1 MSWPSSA
8 SWRVQMLQ
16 NHPDEDF
23 SETLFSDG
31 YNSVQ
36 FYCSVFSWMKISSCY
51 MFYWWRK
58 LLAQVYVCDCCWI
71 SPFFLLWSFC
81 QLFQVLLVFTTIVE
95 TQWSTVSSIYCKDMP
110 PNVYRPHSV
119 TITEFGAVGDGV
131 TLNTKAFQ
139 NAIFYLNSFADKG
152 GAQLF
157 VPAGR
162 WLTGSFNLISHL
174 TLSLDKDAVIIGS
187 PVRWFAKIICTPTYS
202 LDLMFVTLYAW
213 TRQTYVAE
221 SHLHIM
227 FIILN
232 TKKATLLKS
241 FKTFCFFLRWI
252 PTLFLIISVVMP
264 WMHRAGFI
272 WLASYRSSSILW
284 SR

>member
-8 SWRVQMLQ
+8 SCGVFRCYRTIPMKIWVKLCFQM
-16 NHPDEDF
+16 DIVMV
-23 SETLFSDG
+23 
-31 YNSVQ
+31 NS
-36 FYCSVFSWMKISSCY
+36 CSVFWRMKISSCY
-51 MFYWWRK
+51 MFCWWRK
-58 LLAQVYVCDCCWI
+58 LLAEVYVI
-71 SPFFLLWSFC
+71 VTESPSLFFLWSFC
-81 QLFQVLLVFTTIVE
+81 QLFQVLLVFTTMVE

-187 PVRWFAKIICTPTYS
+187 PVRWFRTLCTKIICTPIIYS
-202 LDLMFVTLYAW
+202 LGHLFVTLCTW
-213 TRQTYVAE
+213 TRQTY
-221 SHLHIM
+221 I
-227 FIILN
+227 
-232 TKKATLLKS
+232 
-241 FKTFCFFLRWI
+241 
-252 PTLFLIISVVMP
+252 
-264 WMHRAGFI
+264 AG
-272 WLASYRSSSILW
+272 SYH
-284 SR
+284 